1 MRKQSWFG
9 IAFLFQDWVLIYHR
23 LVYCL
28 SFILW
33 QLGPNYHNFL
43 QLLWIK
49 VPVSLMIVLVPITKH
64 IRMCE
69 INDACA
75 SLDLK
80 LKSRKCQFEKTWSY
94 CWNHSSWQ
102 LLLSAVPS
110 ILPFPICIIHHT
122 ISCRRRRTANTPTTS
137 GYYVSTGAFILL
149 SNSLLVFWC

>member
-102 LLLSAVPS
+102 VIIISSAFHFAFSNMHYPPHNQLPKEENRKYSYHKWLLCVYRCFY
-110 ILPFPICIIHHT
+110 ITF
-122 ISCRRRRTANTPTTS
+122 
-137 GYYVSTGAFILL
+137 
-149 SNSLLVFWC
+149 